1 MGQHNPHVPY
11 RDSKL
16 TRMLSNALGGD
27 AYTVLILNSAPGV
40 NQQEET
46 MNTLKYA
53 ELAQGIVNNPQAH
66 VEQLPADDEEMEEAR
81 LQKQQ
86 ELEAL
91 AEAGAEEIGNSGRH
105 NMTAGVRPWSA
116 SVPIQQNR
124 TLRNSASAAMEL
136 TKGIERDGDSSLAA
150 SASAWVILES
160 DR

>member
-1 MGQHNPHVPY
+1 MG
-11 RDSKL
+11 
-16 TRMLSNALGGD
+16 
-27 AYTVLILNSAPGV
+27 
-40 NQQEET
+40 
-46 MNTLKYA
+46 NTLKYA

-105 NMTAGVRPWSA
+105 NMTAWVRPWSA

-160 DR
+160 DRNSTSRGPRKDLPPLRPETLHLSQGQPDPRMSRVKIRYA